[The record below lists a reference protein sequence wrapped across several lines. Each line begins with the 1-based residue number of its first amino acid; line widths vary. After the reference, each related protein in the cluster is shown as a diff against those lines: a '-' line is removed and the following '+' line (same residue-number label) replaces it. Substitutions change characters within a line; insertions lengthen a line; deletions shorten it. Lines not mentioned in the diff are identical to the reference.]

1 MTVLDHTICEDLV
14 LFVPRLLLGGTL
26 AGHSVDVVLVIE
38 LSTGLRKIVPR
49 EGRYNGLLYVE
60 NDY

>member
-1 MTVLDHTICEDLV
+1 MLDHPVCEDLV
-14 LFVPRLLLGGTL
+14 LLVPRLLLGGTL